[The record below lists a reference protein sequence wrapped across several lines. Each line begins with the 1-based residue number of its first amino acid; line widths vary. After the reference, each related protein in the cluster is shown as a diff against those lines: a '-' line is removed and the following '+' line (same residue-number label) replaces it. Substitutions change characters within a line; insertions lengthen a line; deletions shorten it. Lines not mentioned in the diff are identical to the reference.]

1 MVRSPGPAKTTRH
14 EKPGNATKTNTGQC
28 SGVAFSAAP
37 AHRVPRRVGLYGLES
52 RRLER
57 GDRAE
62 GPEMASEDQ
71 GGSWRH
77 VASPIGGGAP
87 RSGGERGVS
96 KNAGLDL
103 RAALSRGAHP
113 AIKRHRRHVRR
124 GALARTTV
132 KAGRRLA
139 RLVQVTARF
148 PFKLFVILSQC
159 RAAACQHWPA
169 HARCETRS
177 YMYTLRGREGIFL
190 QLSRTSR
197 PALPYR
203 IAVYSCAIN
212 HQTWLP
218 RAGERQ
224 SSCLSL
230 TPTSTQRHY
239 RQKHS

>member
-1 MVRSPGPAKTTRH
+1 MATRCVTNRRRSASQRRRTWRL
-14 EKPGNATKTNTGQC
+14 EK
-28 SGVAFSAAP
+28 
-37 AHRVPRRVGLYGLES
+37 RRSRLES
-52 RRLER
+52 CTLE
-57 GDRAE
+57 GS
-62 GPEMASEDQ
+62 ASRD
-71 GGSWRH
+71 
-77 VASPIGGGAP
+77 
-87 RSGGERGVS
+87 
-96 KNAGLDL
+96 KC
-103 RAALSRGAHP
+103 
-113 AIKRHRRHVRR
+113 HVRR

-139 RLVQVTARF
+139 RLVQGTVRF